1 MPVQYRYSTGTVKY
15 STEIPDTMQ
24 THNAAIIAHTRTR
37 NAVQEEGKPPV
48 QEKLMKQIIIC
59 ELKVKK
65 MYKIYAQKSMEN
77 MVSETQLRRT
87 Y

>member
-24 THNAAIIAHTRTR
+24 THNAAIIAHTHIR
-37 NAVQEEGKPPV
+37 NAVQEEGKSPV

-77 MVSETQLRRT
+77 MVSETPLRRT

>member
-77 MVSETQLRRT
+77 TVSETPLRRT